1 MYQNTGYPRHRD
13 VIKSRRMTSST
24 RIRTC
29 ISHYL
34 VSISHLNIE
43 RNPLWNLNNT
53 FRTNVLYDDVTYQ
66 QFIEQSTFEL
76 YNQAV
81 GTIASSTGSAGSYLE
96 LDSMGNVGHCQIW
109 IDSERPKGFEQ
120 LFQLE

>member
-1 MYQNTGYPRHRD
+1 M
-13 VIKSRRMTSST
+13 ISSP
-24 RIRTC
+24 
-29 ISHYL
+29 L
-34 VSISHLNIE
+34 VSLSRDWTRLGKPQQSDLSIFTKFNSISN
-43 RNPLWNLNNT
+43 
-53 FRTNVLYDDVTYQ
+53 
-66 QFIEQSTFEL
+66 EQSTFEL

-96 LDSMGNVGHCQIW
+96 LDSMGNVGHCHIW